1 MRFLLH
7 HLQGQNCFRYIITFV
22 ILVVSSRA
30 ASQEIS
36 AISLFESDSIVHVR
50 MITDMK
56 LLVKNKYKEIYQPAT
71 IQIFQSDGDT
81 NSYEVEIKSRGNR
94 RKDACNLPPIKVKF
108 PKEDFLY
115 NKLKWVITCNNS
127 DPFDQV
133 LLKEYMA
140 YQIYERYSEKGF
152 GTELL
157 HVDYIDTGRDNKT
170 FTRYAFIIESAESVA
185 DRIGGRVYEP
195 KALKKSIINEE
206 QLAQFTMFQYMI
218 ANTDWAIKNLHN
230 IEAVTDPAT
239 SSVLVLPYDFDY
251 AGFVD
256 AHYAIPNE
264 SLPIEKVTERYNKG
278 YCMTEEI
285 CEKLRIKF
293 ISSRD
298 EVLQTCREFKYFNK
312 KTRKSTELYLKEF
325 FDKMENHKVAKS
337 TFCENCKS
345 TD

>member
-1 MRFLLH
+1 MALA
-7 HLQGQNCFRYIITFV
+7 
-22 ILVVSSRA
+22 ILVISSTA
-30 ASQEIS
+30 TSQEIS

-56 LLVKNKYKEIYQPAT
+56 SLVKNKYKEVYQPAT
-71 IQIFQSDGDT
+71 IQIIQTDGDT
-81 NSYEVEIKSRGNR
+81 NSYVVKIKSRGNR

-108 PKEDFLY
+108 PKKDFLY

-140 YQIYERYSEKGF
+140 YQIYEGYSEKSF
-152 GTELL
+152 KTELL

-170 FTRYAFIIESAESVA
+170 FTRYAFIIENANSVA
-185 DRIGGRVYEP
+185 DRIGGRVYNP

-206 QLAQFTMFQYMI
+206 QLALFTMFQYMI
-218 ANTDWAIKNLHN
+218 ANTDWAIESLHN

-239 SSVLVLPYDFDY
+239 SSVLILPYDFDY
-251 AGFVD
+251 AGFVG
-256 AHYAIPNE
+256 AHYAVVHE
-264 SLPIEKVTERYNKG
+264 SLPIDEVTERYNKG
-278 YCMTEEI
+278 FCMTEEI
-285 CEKLRIKF
+285 CEKLRVKF
-293 ISSRD
+293 ITRRE
-298 EVLQTCREFKYFNK
+298 EVLQACREFKYFDK
-312 KTRKSTELYLKEF
+312 KTKKATELYLKEF

-345 TD
+345 SD